1 MKHGLKLDDSGKL
14 GVWISDLKMIL
25 TKYSN
30 RHVGPM
36 SYQFQEIRF
45 DVLDSSHIFW
55 TTLRRILEWIWRLSR
70 GRSMEST
77 RALSMRRG

>member
-36 SYQFQEIRF
+36 SYQFREVRF
-45 DVLDSSHIFW
+45 DLLDSSRVFW
-55 TTLRRILEWIWRLSR
+55 TTLRGIFEWVRSLSR

-77 RALSMRRG
+77 RALLTRRG